1 MDEKV
6 FKDRASE
13 LTEGEQLAII
23 MCANSF
29 RFGGHWGFIRNT
41 KKEFRETV
49 QALQN
54 EKPNV
59 KLLPVS
65 NGALI
70 LADTN
75 FLAVNVNKLV
85 PNAINGSFV
94 ERSKQRLEEEREKF
108 SKFVKSVVSGKSSHL
123 KKDKGYYELK
133 LGIYSINDT
142 NAIRLNGVDYPAY
155 KLTMIEALDMA
166 HKLESSGMQVYVRA
180 IDENKREVFDR
191 VFSLAGNSKG
201 QSAILRGLEI
211 SETDTGVFI
220 TFRIVP
226 TR

>member
-1 MDEKV
+1 MTEKT
-6 FKDRASE
+6 FKGRASH
-13 LTEGEQLAII
+13 LTDGEQLAII

-41 KKEFRETV
+41 KKEFTEV
-49 QALQN
+49 VNSLKD

-59 KLLPVS
+59 KLISVS
-65 NGALI
+65 NGVLI

-85 PNAINGSFV
+85 PNAINGSFA
-94 ERSKQRLEEEREKF
+94 ERAKKCLEEEREKF
-108 SKFVKSVVSGKSSHL
+108 SKFIKNVVSGKSSHL
-123 KKDKGYYELK
+123 KKEKGYYELK
-133 LGIYSINDT
+133 LGIYSINHT
-142 NAIRLNGVDYPAY
+142 NAIRLNGEDYPAY

-166 HKLESSGMQVYVRA
+166 HKLEASGMQVYVRA
-180 IDENKREVFDR
+180 LDENKKEVFDR
-191 VFSLAGNSKG
+191 VFHLAGNSKG

-220 TFRIVP
+220 TFRVVP
-226 TR
+226 SK